1 MENGQPAPP
10 EIRRKPR
17 RIPADRAFFIA
28 KEMLSTERTYRTD
41 LRILHVVGVAPGD
54 PRGNVG
60 GMFTRLLSSTG
71 WLWLCV
77 VIA

>member
-41 LRILHVVGVAPGD
+41 LRILNVVSWAPRLGRSGTGIELSRMFWARGGV
-54 PRGNVG
+54 
-60 GMFTRLLSSTG
+60 S
-71 WLWLCV
+71 
-77 VIA
+77 